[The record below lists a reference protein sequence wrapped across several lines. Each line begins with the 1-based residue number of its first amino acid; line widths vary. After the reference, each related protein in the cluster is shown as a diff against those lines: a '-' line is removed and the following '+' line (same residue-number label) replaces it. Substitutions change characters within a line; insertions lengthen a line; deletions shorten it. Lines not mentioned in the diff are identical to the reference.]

1 MAYRRTGY
9 LERVDL
15 ETLWDNGPS
24 GFAPWLVDTDRLR
37 RLGTALGLQLEPEL
51 GTLQAG
57 PGRAGLVC
65 GDASTGAGAA
75 VAIEGQLGESD
86 PAHIGA
92 LLVRAAEC
100 RASTAVWLAERFAK
114 EHRDVLGCLNRDAGG
129 ATVFLGVE
137 MGLWRIDDSPLALR
151 FNVVVGPDGWP
162 VHGPPPGTGPRR
174 GRYPCRILA
183 GRPPVGMAS
192 IAPRPA

>member
-15 ETLWDNGPS
+15 ETFWDDEPS
-24 GFAPWLVDTDRLR
+24 GFAPWFVDADRLR
-37 RLGTALGLQLEPEL
+37 ELGAALGVGLEPVM
-51 GTLQAG
+51 GTLEAG

-65 GDASTGAGAA
+65 TDTDTRAA
-75 VAIEGQLGESD
+75 VAIESQLGESD

-100 RASTAVWLAERFAK
+100 RASTAVWLAERFAE
-114 EHRDVLGCLNRDAGG
+114 EHRHVLGCLNRDAGG

-137 MGLWRIDDSPLALR
+137 MGLWRIGDSRAALR
-151 FNVVVGPDGWP
+151 FHVVVGPDGWP

-174 GRYPCRILA
+174 GRYPCRVLA
-183 GRPPVGMAS
+183 GRSPVGMAS